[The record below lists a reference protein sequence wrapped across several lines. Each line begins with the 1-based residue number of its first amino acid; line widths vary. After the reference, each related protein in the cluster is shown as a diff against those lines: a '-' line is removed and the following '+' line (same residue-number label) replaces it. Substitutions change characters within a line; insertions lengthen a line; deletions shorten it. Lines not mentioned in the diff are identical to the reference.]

1 MNSRVVVKQLFLH
14 ITSVERIDTKTQTS
28 IYSGSEDV
36 MSVIDPKKRDACM
49 PGILR
54 SREAVDISVVS
65 HL

>member
-14 ITSVERIDTKTQTS
+14 ITSVERIDTKTQTN

-36 MSVIDPKKRDACM
+36 MSVIDPKKLDTCM